1 MNSHNDSKHEPDD
14 PENAMR
20 MIELEL
26 MQQRAARQQAGTPY
40 RGLRAVSLL
49 FLVAVVLGVLFAFYY
64 FFFSGGLDEIRA
76 RSAASPAPTAA
87 PASPNR

>member
-1 MNSHNDSKHEPDD
+1 MNSDNDSKHEPDD

-26 MQQRAARQQAGTPY
+26 MRQRAARQQAGTPY

-49 FLVAVVLGVLFAFYY
+49 FLVAVILGALFAFYY
-64 FFFSGGLDEIRA
+64 FFFSGGLEEVRA
-76 RSAASPAPTAA
+76 RTVPSPAPTAA
-87 PASPNR
+87 PISPNR